1 MSHRVLSEGKE
12 VLEQKNEEQSS
23 SSDDTGQ
30 LDVRF
35 ALWKQFCAE
44 NDLPLETLPSEL
56 NGEAKAEWEKRK
68 EIALSSST
76 ESPQAL

>member
-12 VLEQKNEEQSS
+12 VVEQKAEEQSS
-23 SSDDTGQ
+23 SSDVIPDNTGQ

-35 ALWKQFCAE
+35 ALWREFCAE

-56 NGEAKAEWEKRK
+56 SGEAKAEWEKRK
-68 EIALSSST
+68 EIALSLST
-76 ESPQAL
+76 GS